1 MRRAVEGLRRP
12 KADFLVAIDSVIKAD
27 ITWNLDPVA
36 HYSPS
41 VTMAQIITGPPIS
54 RPGALR

>member
-1 MRRAVEGLRRP
+1 MSALRP

-41 VTMAQIITGPPIS
+41 ITMAQIITGPPIS